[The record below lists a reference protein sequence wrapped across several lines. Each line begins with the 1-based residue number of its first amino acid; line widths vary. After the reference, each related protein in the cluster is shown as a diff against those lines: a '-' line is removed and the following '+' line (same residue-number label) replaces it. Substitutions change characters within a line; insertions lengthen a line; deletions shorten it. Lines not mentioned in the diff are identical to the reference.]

1 MNNFIKW
8 SQRELYEKVI
18 ISLTTVMAFGFIVYI
33 FVYNPIR
40 KLNIEANLKVS
51 KAISEYEL
59 VANAVPELS
68 EGTLEKEVI
77 FNRDILI
84 RIARENSINLSRINP
99 TKESFEIWVDNVETI
114 KLYKFIQSLINVG
127 GANLTRASISINENS
142 LLSAQLTFR

>member
-8 SQRELYEKVI
+8 NQRELYEKVI
-18 ISLTTVMAFGFIVYI
+18 ISLTAVMALGFIIYI
-33 FVYNPIR
+33 FAYNPIR
-40 KLNIEANLKVS
+40 KLNIEANLQVS
-51 KAISEYEL
+51 KAISDYEL
-59 VANAVPELS
+59 VANAVPKLS

-114 KLYKFIQSLINVG
+114 KMYEFIQSLINVG
-127 GANLTRASISINENS
+127 GANLTRASISINDNS
-142 LLSAQLTFR
+142 LLSAQLTLR

>member
-18 ISLTTVMAFGFIVYI
+18 ISLTTVMAFGFIIYI
-33 FVYNPIR
+33 SVYNPIR
-40 KLNIEANLKVS
+40 KLNIEANLQVS

-59 VANAVPELS
+59 IANAVPELS
-68 EGTLEKEVI
+68 EGTLEKEVV

-84 RIARENSINLSRINP
+84 QIARENSINLSRINP
-99 TKESFEIWVDNVETI
+99 SKESLVIWVDNVETI
-114 KLYKFIQSLINVG
+114 KMYKFIQSLINIG

-142 LLSAQLTFR
+142 LLSAQLTLR

>member
-114 KLYKFIQSLINVG
+114 KMYKFIQSLINVG

-142 LLSAQLTFR
+142 LLSAQLTLR

>member
-18 ISLTTVMAFGFIVYI
+18 ISLTTAMAFGFIIYI
-33 FVYNPIR
+33 SVYNPIR
-40 KLNIEANLKVS
+40 KLNIEANLQVS

-68 EGTLEKEVI
+68 EGTLEKEVV

-84 RIARENSINLSRINP
+84 QIARENSINLSRINP
-99 TKESFEIWVDNVETI
+99 SKESLVIWVDNVETI
-114 KLYKFIQSLINVG
+114 KMYKFIQSLINIG

-142 LLSAQLTFR
+142 LLSAQLTLR

>member
-1 MNNFIKW
+1 VNNFIKW

>member
-142 LLSAQLTFR
+142 LLSAQLTLR

>member
-18 ISLTTVMAFGFIVYI
+18 ISLTTVMAFGFIIYI
-33 FVYNPIR
+33 SVYNPIR

-114 KLYKFIQSLINVG
+114 KMYKFIQSLINVG

>member
-18 ISLTTVMAFGFIVYI
+18 ISLTTVMAFGFIIYI
-33 FVYNPIR
+33 SVYNPIR
-40 KLNIEANLKVS
+40 ELNIEANTQVS

-68 EGTLEKEVI
+68 EGTLEKEVV

-84 RIARENSINLSRINP
+84 QIARENSINLSRINP
-99 TKESFEIWVDNVETI
+99 SKESLVIWVDNVETI
-114 KLYKFIQSLINVG
+114 KMYKFIQSLINIG

-142 LLSAQLTFR
+142 LLSAQLTLR

>member
-84 RIARENSINLSRINP
+84 QIARENSINLSRINHS
-99 TKESFEIWVDNVETI
+99 KESLVIWVDNVETI
-114 KLYKFIQSLINVG
+114 KMYKFINSLINIG

-142 LLSAQLTFR
+142 LLSAQLTLR

>member
-1 MNNFIKW
+1 
-8 SQRELYEKVI
+8 
-18 ISLTTVMAFGFIVYI
+18 MAFGFIIYI

-114 KLYKFIQSLINVG
+114 KMYKFIQSLINVG

>member
-18 ISLTTVMAFGFIVYI
+18 ISLTAAMALGFIIYI
-33 FVYNPIR
+33 FAYNPIR
-40 KLNIEANLKVS
+40 KLNIEANLQVS
-51 KAISEYEL
+51 KAISDYEL
-59 VANAVPELS
+59 VANAVPNLS

-114 KLYKFIQSLINVG
+114 KMYKFIQSLINVG

>member
-33 FVYNPIR
+33 FVHNPIR

-114 KLYKFIQSLINVG
+114 KMYKFIQSLINVG

>member
-18 ISLTTVMAFGFIVYI
+18 ISFTTVMAFGFIIYI

-68 EGTLEKEVI
+68 EGILEKEVI

-114 KLYKFIQSLINVG
+114 KMYKFIQSLINVG